1 MNVPYTLSVVLLWW
15 FVGVNIR
22 ESLRQSEEQRAT
34 LIQGQ
39 NITFQLIISTFR
51 KFSSLIQHS
60 QATKTNT
67 GNKMLSNESWKKF
80 VYCNFIT
87 LRVFWFFRIS
97 FSVQIVD
104 LEILDYPCR
113 YFMSHVM
120 QFQFHKALCN
130 ASGHTGPLHTCD
142 IYNSKKA
149 GKLLG

>member
-1 MNVPYTLSVVLLWW
+1 M
-15 FVGVNIR
+15 
-22 ESLRQSEEQRAT
+22 
-34 LIQGQ
+34 
-39 NITFQLIISTFR
+39 
-51 KFSSLIQHS
+51 
-60 QATKTNT
+60 
-67 GNKMLSNESWKKF
+67 
-80 VYCNFIT
+80 
-87 LRVFWFFRIS
+87 
-97 FSVQIVD
+97 VD

>member
-1 MNVPYTLSVVLLWW
+1 
-15 FVGVNIR
+15 
-22 ESLRQSEEQRAT
+22 
-34 LIQGQ
+34 
-39 NITFQLIISTFR
+39 
-51 KFSSLIQHS
+51 
-60 QATKTNT
+60 
-67 GNKMLSNESWKKF
+67 MLSNESWKKF

-87 LRVFWFFRIS
+87 LRVFRFFRIS
-97 FSVQIVD
+97 FTVQIVD